1 MKHIYLIFTLLLFQL
16 TGFSQDSTFSTDKYV
31 ITKSRHNG
39 EDMSKF
45 DLERGGELIFEI
57 LGHRPLRFI
66 NNSRIDSTASFG
78 FIKDFKTDTIFASG
92 APILQIRSSFSWN
105 FKNDYD
111 NDSGIANISFQQKR
125 TNYSVDFY
133 LKMTLPITGERL
145 EYWGY
150 KQGTRDESVLSE
162 TVF

>member
-1 MKHIYLIFTLLLFQL
+1 MKHIYLILSLLLFQL
-16 TGFSQDSTFSTDKYV
+16 TGFSQDSTFTTDKYV

-39 EDMSKF
+39 DNMSKF
-45 DLERGGELIFEI
+45 DIDRGGEFIFEI
-57 LGHRPLRFI
+57 VGHRPLRFI

-78 FIKDFKTDTIFASG
+78 SIKDFKTDTISTNG
-92 APILQIRSSFSWN
+92 ALILEIRSSFIWD

-111 NDSGIANISFQQKR
+111 NDSGIANISFHQKH
-125 TNYSVDFY
+125 THYSVDFY
-133 LKMTLPITGERL
+133 LKMTLPKTGERL

-150 KQGTRDESVLSE
+150 KQGTRDGFLLSE

>member
-1 MKHIYLIFTLLLFQL
+1 MKHIYLILCLLLFQL
-16 TGFSQDSTFSTDKYV
+16 IGFSQDPTFTTDKYV

-39 EDMSKF
+39 DDMSKF
-45 DLERGGELIFEI
+45 DIDRGGELIFEI
-57 LGHRPLRFI
+57 VGHRPLRFI
-66 NNSRIDSTASFG
+66 NNSRIDSSASFG
-78 FIKDFKTDTIFASG
+78 SIKDFKTDTISTNG
-92 APILQIRSSFSWN
+92 ALILEIRSSFSWD

-111 NDSGIANISFQQKR
+111 NDSGIANISFLQKH

-133 LKMTLPITGERL
+133 LKITLPKMGERL

-150 KQGTRDESVLSE
+150 KQGTRDEFLLSE

>member
-1 MKHIYLIFTLLLFQL
+1 MKHIYIILSSLLFQL
-16 TGFSQDSTFSTDKYV
+16 TGFSQDSTIAIEKFI
-31 ITKSRHNG
+31 ITKSKHNG

-45 DLERGGELIFEI
+45 EIDRGGELIFEI
-57 LGHRPLRFI
+57 VGHRPLRFI
-66 NNSRIDSTASFG
+66 NNSRIDSSASFG
-78 FIKDFKTDTIFASG
+78 SIKDFKTDTISISG
-92 APILQIRSSFSWN
+92 GPILETRSNFIWY

-111 NDSGIANISFQQKR
+111 NNSGIAKISFLQKH

-133 LKMTLPITGERL
+133 LKMTLPKTGERL

-150 KQGTRDESVLSE
+150 KQGTRDEFLLSE

>member
-1 MKHIYLIFTLLLFQL
+1 MKYFFFIPILLFHL
-16 TGFSQDSTFSTDKYV
+16 TGFSQDSTIAIEKFI
-31 ITKSRHNG
+31 ITKSKHNG

-45 DLERGGELIFEI
+45 EIDRGGELVFEI
-57 LGHRPLRFI
+57 VGHRPLRFI

-78 FIKDFKTDTIFASG
+78 SIKDFKTDSISMSG
-92 APILQIRSSFSWN
+92 ALIFEIRSSFIWD

-111 NDSGIANISFQQKR
+111 NDSGIANISFLQKH

-133 LKMTLPITGERL
+133 LKMTLPKTGERL

-150 KQGTRDESVLSE
+150 KQGTRDEFLLSE